1 MSMAYL
7 KGLCKRKFGQNDI
20 FVIYTKKRKTEL
32 ETKITEFKQETT
44 KTFEKEIS
52 NRGCVGSIAEIYDST
67 KPYAPKGAFSQ
78 AWSVAEI
85 LRIII

>member
-1 MSMAYL
+1 MYNIAEA
-7 KGLCKRKFGQNDI
+7 KTK
-20 FVIYTKKRKTEL
+20 TKKRKTEL